1 MACVAQLTHGA
12 PRGDACSPKS
22 AQILRLEGGAWDRYP
37 DALPSQWCRVSFQ
50 VYNSFSRK
58 KEPFESIS
66 EGVVRMYN
74 CGPTVYSRVHIGN
87 WRAFLFADLLRR
99 WLEHE
104 GYEVQQVM
112 NITDVGHLT
121 DEMGDEGEDKIEAQA
136 RREGVDPWKISETY
150 AGQFL
155 ADAKTLGCKPAMI
168 YPRASDHI
176 PEMLEMIAG
185 LEASG
190 HAYRAGENVY
200 FDVRSF
206 EGYGALSGNRI
217 DELDAGARVEVN
229 EEKRHP
235 ADFALWKS
243 DPHHLQKWEST
254 YGPNG
259 FPGWHIECSAMARAH
274 LGDQI
279 DIHTGGEDNVFPHH
293 ECEIAQSEAFTGERF
308 ARYWMHTKFLQVDGG
323 KMSKSIG
330 NVWNVD
336 DVLERG
342 YEARTLRFALLRGH
356 YRQPL
361 NFTWDI
367 LAESARALETLE
379 DLASRLRR
387 LVGAADAGAE
397 LVAAA
402 AEKFRAAMN
411 DDLNVSKALAAL
423 FGLRGNVVAGAVGGA
438 GAEAGLGLLGEAD
451 EVLGVLGLLEVSSD
465 AEGDAEIDALIAA
478 RQAARESKDWAEA
491 DRVRDELSARGVVV
505 EDTSDGGTSW
515 FRG

>member
-1 MACVAQLTHGA
+1 M
-12 PRGDACSPKS
+12 
-22 AQILRLEGGAWDRYP
+22 
-37 DALPSQWCRVSFQ
+37 SFQ
-50 VYNSFSRK
+50 VYNSFSK
-58 KEPFESIS
+58 TKETFQPLS

-104 GYEVQQVM
+104 GYEVRQVM

-121 DEMGDEGEDKIEAQA
+121 DELADEGEDKIEAQA

-155 ADAKTLGCKPAMI
+155 DDAVTLGCKEAMV

-176 PEMLEMIAG
+176 PQMVEMIEA
-185 LEASG
+185 LEQSG
-190 HAYRAGENVY
+190 HAYRTGENVY
-200 FDVRSF
+200 FDVTSF
-206 EGYGALSGNRI
+206 EGYGALSGNKI
-217 DELDAGARVEVN
+217 EELDAGNRVEVN

-243 DPHHLQKWEST
+243 DEHHLQKWET
-254 YGPNG
+254 VFGPNG

-293 ECEIAQSEAFTGERF
+293 ECEIAQSEAFTGSRF

-323 KMSKSIG
+323 KMSKSLG

-342 YEARTLRFALLRGH
+342 YEARALRFALLRGH

-367 LAESARALETLE
+367 LAESARALEGLDDLAQRLTRKVEGE
-379 DLASRLRR
+379 DLGEDR
-387 LVGAADAGAE
+387 VE
-397 LVAAA
+397 VAA
-402 AEKFRAAMN
+402 EGFRDAMN
-411 DDLNVSKALAAL
+411 DDLNVPKAVAAL
-423 FGLRGNVVAGAVGGA
+423 FTLRGEVLEGGVNGA
-438 GAEAGLGLLGEAD
+438 GARAALELLAEAD
-451 EVLGVLGLLEVSSD
+451 AVLGVLELEAAGGGS
-465 AEGDAEIDALIAA
+465 EEDAEIDALVEARNAA
-478 RQAARESKDWAEA
+478 RASKDWAEA

-515 FRG
+515 FRK